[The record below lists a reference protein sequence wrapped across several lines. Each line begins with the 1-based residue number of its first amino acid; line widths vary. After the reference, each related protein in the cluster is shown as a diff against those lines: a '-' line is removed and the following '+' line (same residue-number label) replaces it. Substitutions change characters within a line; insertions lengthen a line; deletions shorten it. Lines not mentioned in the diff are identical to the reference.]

1 MKSRLATY
9 LILLLAILLGAC
21 ATPRVPHVISWRAA
35 TEHVGKRMIV
45 EGIVIATR
53 RTERAVFLNFS
64 ENWQR
69 DFTVVIFNRDFGKWP
84 QADPETPYRQKKI
97 RVRGKI
103 ERYRDRVEIVVARPD
118 QIEIIE

>member
-1 MKSRLATY
+1 MRLRIY
-9 LILLLAILLGAC
+9 ILLMALAIFSGAC
-21 ATPRVPHVISWRAA
+21 ATPRSLRAISWRDA
-35 TEHVGKRMIV
+35 TEHVGKRMII
-45 EGIVIATR
+45 EGVVVAAR

-69 DFTVVIFNRDFGKWP
+69 DFTVVIFARDFGKWP
-84 QADPETPYRQKKI
+84 QADPEPLYRQKKI

-118 QIEIIE
+118 QIEIMK